1 MSATA
6 TEQFQHQ
13 APPPDQYQNRR
24 SSVFGKF
31 VDRFRSGSSPKAVN
45 SRGGLLPDEYYENK
59 NKNNGESSPPA
70 EEEHVPPPAAARSRK
85 RGSITMSASALS
97 AKMRGGRR
105 DTSSSNQKPVVAAPK
120 DIWTE
125 SYQALRDDQAT
136 SELTLT
142 YENVVSK
149 QLPKQLKQDRQD
161 APLRDCSEQERSDL
175 LMAIT
180 RGSLHKGQTDE
191 QAEQSDDE
199 AQAMIASC
207 RKAVD
212 GLISSQPS
220 FAAAWAGLSSLTPE
234 LLEPIIDR
242 NDMRAG
248 LVHIVGRLSWYG
260 QLDNKLMS
268 SKSWN
273 DENEFR
279 QKQDM
284 VRSTL
289 AHLFRAVLELEM
301 NCICA
306 TAGVSDPAID
316 SVVGWDDLSSL
327 VRRIMQTD
335 EEVFGIVRQNC
346 NTDVQ
351 DELFALEGDFR
362 MPSEE
367 EEEKEEGKQGQE

>member
-1 MSATA
+1 MSAIA
-6 TEQFQHQ
+6 AEQFQHQ

-24 SSVFGKF
+24 ASVFGKF
-31 VDRFRSGSSPKAVN
+31 VDRFRSGNGPKVVN

-59 NKNNGESSPPA
+59 IKNSGESARA

-85 RGSITMSASALS
+85 RGSISVSASALS

-105 DTSSSNQKPVVAAPK
+105 ETGSSNQTSPVVAAAPK

-125 SYQALRDDQAT
+125 SYKALRDDRAT

-142 YENVVSK
+142 YEDVVSQ

-161 APLRDCSEQERSDL
+161 APLRECSDQERFDL

-180 RGSLHKGQTDE
+180 RRSVHKGQTDE

-199 AQAMIASC
+199 ARAMIASC
-207 RKAVD
+207 RKAID
-212 GLISSQPS
+212 GLMSAQPA
-220 FAAAWAGLSSLTPE
+220 FAAAWAGLCSLTPE
-234 LLEPIIDR
+234 LLEPIIER

-248 LVHIVGRLSWYG
+248 LVHIFGRLSWYG
-260 QLDNKLMS
+260 QLENKLMNS
-268 SKSWN
+268 NSWN

-279 QKQDM
+279 EKEDM

-289 AHLFRAVLELEM
+289 SHLFRAVLELEM
-301 NCICA
+301 KCVCA
-306 TAGVSDPAID
+306 TAGVSDPDID
-316 SVVGWDDLSSL
+316 SVVGWDELSGL
-327 VRRIMQTD
+327 VRRIMQAD
-335 EEVFGIVRQNC
+335 DEVFGIVRQNC
-346 NTDVQ
+346 NHDVQ
-351 DELFALEGDFR
+351 DELCALDGDFR

-367 EEEKEEGKQGQE
+367 EEEDNQAQE